1 MIATKIAY
9 KIFKLQLLH
18 WLNLTLEI
26 SNADA
31 WMFYVNSGL
40 HAFLGPMCNPL
51 H

>member
-1 MIATKIAY
+1 MITTKIAY
-9 KIFKLQLLH
+9 KIFKLQLS
-18 WLNLTLEI
+18 TLEI

-40 HAFLGPMCNPL
+40 HAFLGPICNPL